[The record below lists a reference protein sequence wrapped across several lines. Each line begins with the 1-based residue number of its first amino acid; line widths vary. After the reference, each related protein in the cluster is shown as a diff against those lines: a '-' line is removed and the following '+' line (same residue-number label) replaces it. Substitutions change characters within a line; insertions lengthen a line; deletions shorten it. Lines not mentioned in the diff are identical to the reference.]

1 MIAFQVYVNKVK
13 VCTAGI
19 GELDA
24 IISGLMCRIDQ
35 DGPPAAPKT
44 NFHVSGV
51 SGKKPFQWVYYD
63 LQVGD
68 RVEICVVD
76 TEKTDTPKEVT
87 CPGGGSCA
95 A

>member
-1 MIAFQVYVNKVK
+1 MVAFQVYVNTVK

-24 IISGLMCRIDQ
+24 IISSLVTRIDQ
-35 DGPPAAPKT
+35 DGPPGPPKT

-51 SGKKPFQWVYYD
+51 SEKKPFHWVYYD

-68 RVEICVVD
+68 RVEIRVV
-76 TEKTDTPKEVT
+76 ETDKIDPPKEVK
-87 CPGGGSCA
+87 CRGGSCGV
-95 A
+95 